1 MKPRKLYAGN
11 PGVEYHVAAQGAS
24 SDVAEFVGM
33 IQEAGLDTPVAWF
46 SHQHQEAR
54 PGLWLTEGNF
64 RLKNGSF
71 VDPWSLDCYGAQY
84 YEPWS
89 SGRHTCLRIGYTETV
104 PAEAKPFATVG
115 EFLDVLTEFVP
126 EVAAVVAANEAA
138 GQEAAAADEEAAGA
152 DAADTAGVATT
163 EVPEGEAAGADVPV
177 EDATDADGT
186 PAGAATAEA
195 SEGAEAAAV
204 SAAQVTAAIAGADLA
219 AEVVASAPA
228 DANGQESE
236 LTADGN
242 LVATEPAGGA
252 ATEAKTS
259 GDAAADAAAEA
270 EASGDAA
277 AGDVEDSESALPVIE
292 CSRLIQPDADFEK
305 HGALTRG
312 WHIQVWEADDENTP
326 YLVVFG

>member
-11 PGVEYHVAAQGAS
+11 PGVDYHVAAQGAS

-138 GQEAAAADEEAAGA
+138 GQEAGAAADEAAG
-152 DAADTAGVATT
+152 
-163 EVPEGEAAGADVPV
+163 EDVPV
-177 EDATDADGT
+177 EDVVASEGAS
-186 PAGAATAEA
+186 AGAATAEA

-204 SAAQVTAAIAGADLA
+204 SAAQVTAA
-219 AEVVASAPA
+219 VA
-228 DANGQESE
+228 DAESS
-236 LTADGN
+236 
-242 LVATEPAGGA
+242 EP
-252 ATEAKTS
+252 T
-259 GDAAADAAAEA
+259 
-270 EASGDAA
+270 
-277 AGDVEDSESALPVIE
+277 LPVIE

-312 WHIQVWEADDENTP
+312 WHIQVWEADDEDTP

>member
-89 SGRHTCLRIGYTETV
+89 SGRHTCLRIGYIETV

-138 GQEAAAADEEAAGA
+138 GQEAAATDEEAAGA
-152 DAADTAGVATT
+152 DAAD
-163 EVPEGEAAGADVPV
+163 AAGEDVPV
-177 EDATDADGT
+177 EDAADADGA

-195 SEGAEAAAV
+195 SEGTEAAAV
-204 SAAQVTAAIAGADLA
+204 SAAQVMAAIAGADLA
-219 AEVVASAPA
+219 AEVVASVPA

-236 LTADGN
+236 LPTDGN
-242 LVATEPAGGA
+242 LAEAVATEPAGNP

>member
-126 EVAAVVAANEAA
+126 EVAAVVAANEVA
-138 GQEAAAADEEAAGA
+138 GQEAGAAVSDEAADEG
-152 DAADTAGVATT
+152 
-163 EVPEGEAAGADVPV
+163 VPV
-177 EDATDADGT
+177 EYAAGSEGV
-186 PAGAATAEA
+186 PAGAAAAEA

-204 SAAQVTAAIAGADLA
+204 SAAQVTAPVADAELA
-219 AEVVASAPA
+219 AEVVAGAPA
-228 DANGQESE
+228 DGNGRESE
-236 LTADGN
+236 LPADGN
-242 LVATEPAGGA
+242 LAATEPAGGA
-252 ATEAKTS
+252 AAES
-259 GDAAADAAAEA
+259 DAADDDE
-270 EASGDAA
+270 S
-277 AGDVEDSESALPVIE
+277 SEPTLPVIE

>member
-33 IQEAGLDTPVAWF
+33 IQEAGPDTPVAWF

-89 SGRHTCLRIGYTETV
+89 GGRHTCLRIGYTEIV
-104 PAEAKPFATVG
+104 PTEAKPFATVG
-115 EFLDVLTEFVP
+115 EFLDVLIEFVP
-126 EVAAVVAANEAA
+126 EVAAVVAANETA
-138 GQEAAAADEEAAGA
+138 GQEAGAADDEAA
-152 DAADTAGVATT
+152 
-163 EVPEGEAAGADVPV
+163 EGEAAGEDVPAG
-177 EDATDADGT
+177 DAAGSEGWGSDLPTDGAS
-186 PAGAATAEA
+186 AAAATAEA

-204 SAAQVTAAIAGADLA
+204 SAAQVTAAVAGADLA

-236 LTADGN
+236 LPTSGN
-242 LVATEPAGGA
+242 LAEAVATEPAGG
-252 ATEAKTS
+252 
-259 GDAAADAAAEA
+259 AAAEA

-277 AGDVEDSESALPVIE
+277 AGAAAAAEASGDAAADAVEDSEPALPAIE

-312 WHIQVWEADDENTP
+312 WRIQVWEADDESTP

>member
-11 PGVEYHVAAQGAS
+11 SGVDYHVAAQGAS

-46 SHQHQEAR
+46 SHRHQEAR

-104 PAEAKPFATVG
+104 PAEAKSFATVG
-115 EFLDVLTEFVP
+115 EFLEVLTEFVP

-138 GQEAAAADEEAAGA
+138 GQEAGAAVSDEAAG
-152 DAADTAGVATT
+152 D
-163 EVPEGEAAGADVPV
+163 EAAGGDAPV
-177 EDATDADGT
+177 E
-186 PAGAATAEA
+186 GAATAEA

-204 SAAQVTAAIAGADLA
+204 SAAQVTAAVADAELA
-219 AEVVASAPA
+219 AEVVAGAPA

-236 LTADGN
+236 LTAGGN
-242 LVATEPAGGA
+242 LAATEPAGGVA
-252 ATEAKTS
+252 AKS
-259 GDAAADAAAEA
+259 DAADDAE
-270 EASGDAA
+270 S
-277 AGDVEDSESALPVIE
+277 SEPTLPVIE

-312 WHIQVWEADDENTP
+312 WHIQVWEAEDEDTP

>member
-104 PAEAKPFATVG
+104 PPEAKPFATVG

-126 EVAAVVAANEAA
+126 EVAAVVAANEVA
-138 GQEAAAADEEAAGA
+138 GQEPGAAAPDEAAA
-152 DAADTAGVATT
+152 
-163 EVPEGEAAGADVPV
+163 EGVPV
-177 EDATDADGT
+177 EDAAGSEGA

-204 SAAQVTAAIAGADLA
+204 SAAQVTAAVADAELA
-219 AEVVASAPA
+219 AEVVAGAPA
-228 DANGQESE
+228 DANGRESE
-236 LTADGN
+236 LPTDGN
-242 LVATEPAGGA
+242 LAATEPAGGVA
-252 ATEAKTS
+252 AES
-259 GDAAADAAAEA
+259 DAAADDAE
-270 EASGDAA
+270 G
-277 AGDVEDSESALPVIE
+277 SEPVLPVIE

>member
-33 IQEAGLDTPVAWF
+33 IQEAGLDTPVVWF

-89 SGRHTCLRIGYTETV
+89 SGRHTCLRIGYIETV

-138 GQEAAAADEEAAGA
+138 GQEAAATDEEAAGA
-152 DAADTAGVATT
+152 DAAD
-163 EVPEGEAAGADVPV
+163 AAGEDVPV
-177 EDATDADGT
+177 EDAADADGA

-204 SAAQVTAAIAGADLA
+204 SAAQVMAAIAGADLA
-219 AEVVASAPA
+219 AEVVASVPA

-236 LTADGN
+236 LPTDGN
-242 LVATEPAGGA
+242 LAEAVATEPAGSA
-252 ATEAKTS
+252 VTEAEAS
-259 GDAAADAAAEA
+259 GEAAADAAAEA
-270 EASGDAA
+270 KTRGDAA
-277 AGDVEDSESALPVIE
+277 ADDVEDSEPALPVIE

>member
-104 PAEAKPFATVG
+104 PVEAKPFATVG

-138 GQEAAAADEEAAGA
+138 GQEVGAADEEAS
-152 DAADTAGVATT
+152 
-163 EVPEGEAAGADVPV
+163 EGEAAGEDAPV
-177 EDATDADGT
+177 EDAVG
-186 PAGAATAEA
+186 
-195 SEGAEAAAV
+195 SEGRE
-204 SAAQVTAAIAGADLA
+204 SDL
-219 AEVVASAPA
+219 P
-228 DANGQESE
+228 
-236 LTADGN
+236 T
-242 LVATEPAGGA
+242 
-252 ATEAKTS
+252 
-259 GDAAADAAAEA
+259 
-270 EASGDAA
+270 
-277 AGDVEDSESALPVIE
+277 
-292 CSRLIQPDADFEK
+292 
-305 HGALTRG
+305 
-312 WHIQVWEADDENTP
+312 
-326 YLVVFG
+326 